1 MPSACRLIHFNK
13 STLSMTSQHPFSL
26 LFIVI
31 ILLPACKS
39 VPANQPFLEQ
49 SRQAESMMDN
59 SQYEQATR
67 VYQNLSQNAPQQ
79 PEYRLRAAEALLKA
93 GESKHARSLLLSI
106 PHQQLDP
113 LQTALFTL
121 LAAQIDLDQGN
132 AEEALTKLNQISL
145 EQLDLSHQR
154 DYFSALA
161 FARALSGDV
170 LGSVQSRIQL
180 GQRLINPEAIQKNNI
195 AIIESL
201 NRLPRQA
208 LILQQPA
215 APDTLAGWMALADL
229 LKQRTI
235 DPDLFQLQLAQ
246 WQAQFPNHPAN
257 GDFLDQLLQ
266 HAPAHFNTQPTTIAV
281 LLPLSGR
288 FSKAAAIIK
297 SGIQAAHSVDSNSA
311 STNIVFYD
319 SNVDNP
325 VALYHRAINAGAELI
340 IGPLQKATITALSTA
355 DKLPVSVLALNQAD
369 HIFKENLI
377 QFGLSPRDD
386 SREIVTLA
394 WLNDHRKALFL
405 LPDTHKGHRLMDY
418 LGEFWQQQGG
428 RILESRFYA
437 PGSFDFSAAIKTLM
451 NLDESERRYLR
462 LVRRLNRSIQFEPRA
477 RTDADNIFLMATPD
491 TARSL
496 NPQLK
501 FYGARHVPVYATS
514 DIYSG
519 IPMPRQDNDLNGIRF
534 CDIPWFFPDI
544 YADEPS
550 FNSLLAELQNTPYT
564 YRRLLALGI
573 DAYNMIPFLNEMRDR
588 EYAGAS
594 GRLLLTQDNHI
605 IRHLVCADFENG
617 VPANPQYLTDIETDD
632 FYDD

>member
-1 MPSACRLIHFNK
+1 
-13 STLSMTSQHPFSL
+13 MTSRHPFSL
-26 LFIVI
+26 LFIAI

-59 SQYEQATR
+59 SQYEQAAR
-67 VYQNLSQNAPQQ
+67 VYQNLSQNAPEQ

-93 GESKHARSLLLSI
+93 GESEHALSLLSSI
-106 PHQQLDP
+106 PRQQLDP
-113 LQTALFTL
+113 LQTALLTL

-132 AEEALTKLNQISL
+132 AEGALTKLNQISV

-161 FARALSGDV
+161 FAQALSGDV

-180 GQRLINPEAIQKNNI
+180 GQRLLDPEAIRKNNI

-201 NRLPRQA
+201 NRLPRQT

-229 LKQRTI
+229 LKQRTT
-235 DPDLFQLQLAQ
+235 DPELFQLRLAQ

-266 HAPAHFNTQPTTIAV
+266 HAPSQFNTQPTTIAV
-281 LLPLSGR
+281 FLPQSGR

-297 SGIQAAHSVDSNSA
+297 SGIQAAHRVDSNSA

-319 SNVDNP
+319 SNADNP
-325 VALYHRAINAGAELI
+325 VTLYHRAINAGAELI
-340 IGPLQKATITALSTA
+340 IGPLQKATITVLSA
-355 DKLPVSVLALNQAD
+355 IDKLPVPVLALNQAD
-369 HIFKENLI
+369 HIFKENLV

-394 WLNDHRKALFL
+394 WLDGHRKALFL

-428 RILESRFYA
+428 RILESRFYSPA
-437 PGSFDFSAAIKTLM
+437 SFDFSAAIKTLM
-451 NLDESERRYLR
+451 NLDESERRYQR
-462 LVRRLNRSIQFEPRA
+462 LVRSLNRSIQFEPRA

-544 YADEPS
+544 YAAEPS
-550 FNSLLAELQNTPYT
+550 FDSLFAELQNTPYA

-605 IRHLVCADFENG
+605 IRHLVCADFANG
-617 VPANPQYLTDIETDD
+617 IPTNPQYLTDIEADD

>member
-1 MPSACRLIHFNK
+1 
-13 STLSMTSQHPFSL
+13 MTSQRPFSL
-26 LFIVI
+26 LFIAI

-49 SRQAESMMDN
+49 SRQAKSMMDN
-59 SQYEQATR
+59 SQYEQAAR

-93 GESKHARSLLLSI
+93 GESEHAQSLLSSI
-106 PHQQLDP
+106 PRQQLDP
-113 LQTALFTL
+113 LQTALFAL
-121 LAAQIDLDQGN
+121 LGAQIDLDQGN
-132 AEEALTKLNQISL
+132 AESALTKLNQISA

-180 GQRLINPEAIQKNNI
+180 GQRLLDPEAIRKNNI

-201 NRLPRQA
+201 NRLPRQT

-266 HAPAHFNTQPTTIAV
+266 HAPTQFNTQPTTIAV
-281 LLPLSGR
+281 FLPLSGR
-288 FSKAAAIIK
+288 FAKAAAIIK

-311 STNIVFYD
+311 PTNIVFYD

-405 LPDTHKGHRLMDY
+405 LPDTHKGHRLMGY

-437 PGSFDFSAAIKTLM
+437 PSSFDFSAAIKTLM
-451 NLDESERRYLR
+451 NLDESERRYHR
-462 LVRRLNRSIQFEPRA
+462 LVRRLNRNIQFEPRA

-550 FNSLLAELQNTPYT
+550 FNSLLVDLQNTPYT

-617 VPANPQYLTDIETDD
+617 IPANPQYLTDIETDD